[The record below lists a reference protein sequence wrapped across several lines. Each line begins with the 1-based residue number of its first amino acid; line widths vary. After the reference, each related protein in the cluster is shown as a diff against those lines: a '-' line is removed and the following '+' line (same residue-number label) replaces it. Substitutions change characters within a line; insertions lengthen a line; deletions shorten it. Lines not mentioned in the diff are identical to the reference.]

1 MAGAGAD
8 TLNLD
13 TAAGSGRETTFE
25 KAFLARLGNGFNS
38 TTLGGGADNYQV
50 VVFHSTAVIH
60 HGTGLSVLA
69 DTKVYFPF
77 GTALQDV
84 V

>member
-1 MAGAGAD
+1 V
-8 TLNLD
+8 D

-38 TTLGGGADNYQV
+38 TTLGGGADNNQV
-50 VVFHSTAVIH
+50 VVFQSTAVIH
-60 HGTGLSVLA
+60 HGTDLYVYL
-69 DTKVYFPF
+69 DTQVYFPF
-77 GTALQDV
+77 GTGLHDV